1 MAVEASREI
10 KLCGTQQTDAP
21 SRVLRAG
28 ALTAELEN
36 GQLRY
41 IRIGGV
47 EVLRAIAY
55 LVRDENWGTFT
66 PALEGLTVDER
77 ADGFTVTYRATCKDE
92 KRALAYEARIRGA
105 SDGSLAFEVVADPL
119 TDVETNRTGFIVLH
133 PVKGIAGAPVKVLHV
148 DGREVMSQFP
158 EAIAPDCP
166 FRDIRALSHEVTSG
180 VWATC
185 TMEGD
190 TFEMED
196 QRNWS
201 DASYK
206 TYVRPLARP
215 WPYTLP
221 KGVKV
226 EQAVRL
232 SVSGALAGATVDA
245 GRKPIE
251 VRLGADRGTLP
262 KIGIGVPAEE
272 AEAALR
278 SIGLVK
284 ALGPKWL
291 ACQLDLRQGHGRKE
305 LDLYRKL
312 DDATGA
318 EIVLEIV
325 TRGGMDPGRELRS
338 FGDDVR
344 ASGLRLS
351 AVCVFPAEDM
361 KSVLPGSSWPAMPS
375 FLEIYGA
382 ARNAFPG
389 VKLGGGMATYFTELN
404 RKHPPAGRLDYVT
417 HTTCPAVH
425 APDDRSVMETLEAL
439 PYQIHSTRS
448 FMGDQIPYRIG
459 PSQLA
464 CRENAYGKAT
474 APNPNNARV
483 CLSRIDPRQRG
494 LFNAAWTIGYVAAFA
509 RGGIEAIA
517 LGAPTGP
524 FGHIYRRTDFAQP
537 YFDDLGG
544 EAIYPAFHV
553 LAGLAGHSGQP
564 RRAVDLSAEGAVEAI
579 AIGDDGKT
587 VLWLA
592 NLTAQP
598 QTVTLPPG
606 ALNAAVLDETS
617 FERATTDANAL
628 AGLRKPVNGS
638 SLDLGA
644 YAVARCEIGAGAS

>member
-1 MAVEASREI
+1 MTAQASRAI
-10 KLCGTQQTDAP
+10 KLCGTEEVDAP
-21 SRVLRAG
+21 SRVLKAG
-28 ALTAELEN
+28 ALSVELEN

-47 EVLRAIAY
+47 EVLRAIAF

-66 PALEGLTVDER
+66 PTLENLKVDER
-77 ADGFTVTYRATCKDE
+77 EGGFTVTYRATCKDQ
-92 KRALAYEARIRGA
+92 KRTLVYDARISGA
-105 SDGSLAFEVVADPL
+105 SDGSLAFEVAADPV

-133 PVKGIAGAPVKVLHV
+133 PVKGIAGAPLKILQV
-148 DGREVMSQFP
+148 DGREITSKFP
-158 EAIAPDCP
+158 ETIDPDCP
-166 FRDIRALSHEVTSG
+166 FRDIRALSHEVRPG

-232 SVSGALAGATVDA
+232 SISGAAVAAPVGST
-245 GRKPIE
+245 REPIE
-251 VRLGADRGTLP
+251 IRLGEGRGAMP
-262 KIGIGVPAEE
+262 MIGIGVPAEE
-272 AEAALR
+272 AEPALH

-284 ALGPKWL
+284 AFGPKWL
-291 ACQLDLRQGHGRKE
+291 ACQLDLRQGHGSKE
-305 LDLYRKL
+305 LDLYRRL
-312 DDATGA
+312 ADETGA

-325 TRGGMDPGRELRS
+325 TSGGMDPAGELQPLAES
-338 FGDDVR
+338 VR
-344 ASGLRLS
+344 AAGLKPS
-351 AVCVFPAEDM
+351 AVTVFPAEDM
-361 KSVLPGSSWPAMPS
+361 KSVLPGSPWPKMPS
-375 FLEIYGA
+375 FQEIYAA
-382 ARNAFPG
+382 AREAFPG
-389 VKLGGGMATYFTELN
+389 VKLGGGMAAYFTELN
-404 RKHPPAGRLDYVT
+404 RKRPPAELLDYVT
-417 HTTCPAVH
+417 HTTCPSVH

-439 PYQIHSTRS
+439 PYQIQSTRA
-448 FMGDQIPYRIG
+448 FMGGQIPYRIG
-459 PSQLA
+459 PSQLE

-474 APNPNNARV
+474 TPNPNNGRV

-494 LFNAAWTIGYVAAFA
+494 LFNAAWTLGYVAAFA
-509 RGGIEAIA
+509 RGGIEVIA

-537 YFDDLGG
+537 YFDEFGAG
-544 EAIYPAFHV
+544 AVYPSFHV
-553 LAGLAGHSGQP
+553 LAGLARLSGKP
-564 RRAVDLSAEGAVEAI
+564 LRKAELSREGAIEVI
-579 AIGDDGKT
+579 AVSDGGKT

-592 NLTAQP
+592 NLTDADQK
-598 QTVTLPPG
+598 VTLPAG
-606 ALNAAVLDETS
+606 ALNVAVLDEST

-628 AGLRKPVNGS
+628 QGLQVPVKAL

-644 YAVARCEIGAGAS
+644 YAVACCEIG